1 MAEGR
6 RRVWSARAL
15 RSLAWISATG
25 AFVASWGVL
34 GALPKPTAPVL
45 GAQAPRDVVIVRKIL
60 RRVIVQ
66 PDAPPTAPPAV
77 TWTQAPSAPSA
88 PLSPPVTS
96 TGGS

>member
-15 RSLAWISATG
+15 RSLAWVSAAG

-45 GAQAPRDVVIVRKIL
+45 GAQAPRDVVVVRKIL

-66 PDAPPTAPPAV
+66 PAAPAATPPAV
-77 TWTQAPSAPSA
+77 TWTQAAPSA
-88 PLSPPVTS
+88 PASAPVTS

>member
-6 RRVWSARAL
+6 RRMWSARAL

-45 GAQAPRDVVIVRKIL
+45 GAQAPRDVVVVRKIL

-66 PDAPPTAPPAV
+66 PAAPTAPPAV
-77 TWTQAPSAPSA
+77 TWTQAPSAPS
-88 PLSPPVTS
+88 SPPVTS

>member
-6 RRVWSARAL
+6 RRMWSARAL
-15 RSLAWISATG
+15 RSLAWISAAG

-34 GALPKPTAPVL
+34 GAMPKPTAPVL
-45 GAQAPRDVVIVRKIL
+45 GAQAPRDVVVVRKIL

-66 PDAPPTAPPAV
+66 PEAPPAPPAV
-77 TWTQAPSAPSA
+77 TWTQAPSAPS
-88 PLSPPVTS
+88 SPPVTS